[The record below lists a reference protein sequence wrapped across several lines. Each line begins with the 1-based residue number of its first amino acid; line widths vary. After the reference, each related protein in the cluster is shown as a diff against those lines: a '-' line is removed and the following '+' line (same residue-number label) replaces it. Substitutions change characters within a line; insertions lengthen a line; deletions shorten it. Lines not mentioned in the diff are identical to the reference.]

1 MVFRKYKKQKQEQE
15 KSIYA
20 ILYYVHCKIIKISK
34 SYLKK
39 IYGDKYIYY
48 HSEYIK
54 NNAGKIKEIRIVK
67 NNDNEKYENPLD
79 LIFTREDGT
88 YTGTDITRT
97 PFKIIHNELGIEKCR
112 FTI

>member
-1 MVFRKYKKQKQEQE
+1 MLE
-15 KSIYA
+15 
-20 ILYYVHCKIIKISK
+20 
-34 SYLKK
+34 
-39 IYGDKYIYY
+39 
-48 HSEYIK
+48 
-54 NNAGKIKEIRIVK
+54 KIKEIRIVK

-112 FTI
+112 FYDLRGSYATKILKKGVEIRDVADILGHKNIETTEKLLYIEYRRFKKICNRYI